1 MAKEQEQQQVE
12 QKDPI
17 TESVE
22 VETIS
27 AESEQLSEG
36 VEASEEVNWEA
47 EAKKF
52 QSMYD
57 KKTAEHETLRT
68 ESQDLIQLR
77 DTLNS
82 RPEIVDVIEQQL
94 SGKSDAG
101 KENEE
106 STTPENFDP
115 WDAYY
120 KPESES
126 YKFRVSNERKLVH
139 ETVDNELA
147 RLKSDMAMNNLK
159 TELVSKHNLG
169 QDDAQE
175 FLQFATTPKA
185 NLPIE
190 TLIKVWKEGKGETAK
205 PNENKKAVQ
214 AAKSVPKPAGVLQGG
229 EQPQASEGDQV
240 WDRIMSTSR
249 GGRLAK

>member
-27 AESEQLSEG
+27 VESEQLSEG

-77 DTLNS
+77 DTLTL
-82 RPEIVDVIEQQL
+82 D
-94 SGKSDAG
+94 
-101 KENEE
+101 
-106 STTPENFDP
+106 
-115 WDAYY
+115 
-120 KPESES
+120 
-126 YKFRVSNERKLVH
+126 
-139 ETVDNELA
+139 
-147 RLKSDMAMNNLK
+147 LK
-159 TELVSKHNLG
+159 
-169 QDDAQE
+169 
-175 FLQFATTPKA
+175 
-185 NLPIE
+185 
-190 TLIKVWKEGKGETAK
+190 
-205 PNENKKAVQ
+205 
-214 AAKSVPKPAGVLQGG
+214 
-229 EQPQASEGDQV
+229 
-240 WDRIMSTSR
+240 
-249 GGRLAK
+249 